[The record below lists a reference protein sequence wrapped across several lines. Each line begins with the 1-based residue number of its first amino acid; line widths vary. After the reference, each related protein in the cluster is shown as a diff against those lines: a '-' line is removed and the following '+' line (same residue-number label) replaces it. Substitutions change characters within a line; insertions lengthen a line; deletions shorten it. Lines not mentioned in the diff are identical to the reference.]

1 MPSGIVAVVGS
12 LNIDFITNT
21 PRVPSAG
28 ETLTATSFNT
38 GFGGKGANQ
47 AVACARLSGTS
58 DATSSTVKTMMVG
71 NVGSDSFGTDY
82 LAALQQE
89 GIDTSHIDVIQ
100 GQKTGI
106 ANIIVETE
114 TGENRILVATNANH
128 ANQDT
133 LRDLVPDEAD
143 VMVFQLEI
151 PVAQVVHNCHIAR
164 EKGKYVIF
172 NPAPAITLPEE
183 VYASVD
189 CIVVNETEAEIMCQ
203 GQDQSWD
210 EFFFA
215 RGVRDIAIRTL
226 GSKGVEWVS
235 RTGPNAGR
243 VMSVPAEKVRVVDTT
258 AAGDTFV
265 GGLATKIAAAGGKG
279 LEEPWEVIRFA
290 NRAAA
295 KTVERSGAMD
305 AIPRL
310 SELA

>member
-1 MPSGIVAVVGS
+1 MPSGVVAVVGS

-21 PRVPSAG
+21 PRVPEAG

-47 AVACARLSGTS
+47 AVACARLSGS
-58 DATSSTVKTMMVG
+58 KDATTTVKTMMVG
-71 NVGSDSFGTDY
+71 NVGSDSFGKDY
-82 LAALQQE
+82 LTALKQE
-89 GIDTSHIDVIQ
+89 GIDTSHVDVIE

-128 ANQDT
+128 ANQDR

-151 PVAQVVHNCHIAR
+151 PMAQVVHNCHIAR
-164 EKGKYVIF
+164 QKGKYVIF

-183 VYASVD
+183 IYASID
-189 CIVVNETEAEIMCQ
+189 CIVVNETEAEIMCK
-203 GQDQSWD
+203 GQDKTWEQ
-210 EFFFA
+210 FFFA
-215 RGVRDIAIRTL
+215 HGVRDIAIRTL
-226 GSKGVEWVS
+226 GSKGVEWVL
-235 RTGPNAGR
+235 RTGPNAGL
-243 VMSVPAEKVRVVDTT
+243 VMSVPAEKVKVVDTT

-265 GGLATKIAAAGGKG
+265 GGLATRIAAAGGKG
-279 LEEPWEVIRFA
+279 LEEPKGVIQFA
-290 NRAAA
+290 NKAAA
-295 KTVERSGAMD
+295 RTVERSGAMD